1 MNERISIEEIIRI
14 YNVDHSFVHALI
26 DSELLHP
33 QTENSVQYIIHDEL
47 SDFEKFMNW
56 HYDLEVNLQ
65 GIEII
70 NDMLRKVRH
79 LQTENRN
86 LLQRLQVTRF
96 DWEESDEVL

>member
-14 YNVDHSFVHALI
+14 YKVDYSFVNALI

-33 QTENSVQYIIHDEL
+33 QTENSIRYIIHDVL

-79 LQTENRN
+79 LQSENRN
-86 LLQRLQVTRF
+86 LLQRLQVKRF